1 MKNNLGVLFTILS
14 LIVVVNS
21 QSNAQVYCGRRLAT
35 VLAYICDG
43 SLLKR
48 SGYDVLDEAR
58 SEWLRS
64 QYQGSSFGRR
74 KRQVVAECCE
84 KPCTIDELLS
94 YCGN

>member
-1 MKNNLGVLFTILS
+1 MKNNLGVLFTIFG

-48 SGYDVLDEAR
+48 SGYDVLDEAQ

-64 QYQGSSFGRR
+64 QYQGSSFGRS

>member
-1 MKNNLGVLFTILS
+1 MFVTVKTSSYPVANNHFRI
-14 LIVVVNS
+14 
-21 QSNAQVYCGRRLAT
+21 NAQVYCGRRLAT

-48 SGYDVLDEAR
+48 SGYDVLDEAQ

-64 QYQGSSFGRR
+64 QYQGSSFGRS

-84 KPCTIDELLS
+84 KPCVIKYGT
-94 YCGN
+94 